1 MLSNKMTFSLASLV
15 MLLAFGLVCFVPSVM
30 ADGDV
35 KKTHIDLEVTIG
47 AAESLM
53 DVSAKDGLQVD
64 SGRNRMD
71 RRLDID
77 GDGNEST
84 DLTLNL
90 VMFNEADT
98 VEAGENDSDAGDI
111 LTLSVRFSHPVNLEN
126 PGASLEDL
134 EQATLGRNEDDLTKP
149 ATADSGGNFGTDDIF
164 VAAFDIDG
172 RQLGVLPL
180 VKTGIIEADFID
192 ASSPGR
198 NFLVTIHQ
206 ASLLNAY
213 GNNFEISELVFF
225 IPIGRPGTLDKDLA
239 LGADAKVTR
248 GIRKADFGHA
258 IAHFGPDAHQ
268 HLNKASNRYEIE
280 LVDADQG
287 DPQYSKIMGISG
299 AADVA
304 MDGADTPTS
313 DTAGDVMDE
322 GSGTPGVV
330 SIMRTASR
338 AGFIEGGDF
347 EVRIILT
354 EEPMGG
360 LTADKIMVANG
371 SVKGVAKGVT
381 YRGGHAAITAVVAS
395 ASTQGAVMAR
405 PKRDSELGPEMID
418 YYLAAVDVTVS
429 PLVTAVFGTDPGG
442 DSGAAKVPMMD
453 TADNGTVANFP
464 EATGRDNMYHS
475 YIAMISPNDDVDGNV
490 IVSVGAFDDNV
501 LPVPNRYIPVTS
513 EQRDATRLSGWAEH
527 VRDARVMSE
536 TLSVRVVTGADTT
549 SKKALATAAYK
560 TRSNDDPKDGIFNL
574 NPNLKPLG
582 AKLVIPENGYLVLVT
597 GGDQEKSNVISV
609 PAKIKEKVTAVQK
622 SYNVAYGF
630 ALPFPADNLEDF
642 FRNGGT
648 LQLVYA
654 DLVAATGSGHDDA
667 KATPEKDGK
676 PDTEHADYTGYD
688 GASTK
693 TYANGAV
700 IISEIMWGRNGG
712 GSTDIQYIELHNT
725 TAEAIGIDSW
735 EWAIAVGSEPAAFT
749 VIDTVG
755 NLPSTGYW
763 AVPGQSGTNVLING
777 NPVSRDAISM
787 SRVTGG
793 TMGTEKASWANSVR
807 RMTAADGTVVVN
819 TNLVG
824 GSVGTPGAANAYV
837 MPDPAAAPPD
847 TPTPAAPVAKA
858 GDIMISEI
866 MVASNGGRFPQWIE
880 ITNGSVGEVSLMG
893 WVVSIANDSA
903 DPDVVAASLGIKLD
917 GVTLDA
923 GHSVLVVSKLSN
935 RNSGV
940 AARTK
945 DDGNVGV
952 LDSNRIV
959 DAQSQVNPPTATY
972 SLLSEM
978 AFQISLQP
986 PLTGGITDRGD
997 VVGNLGGGWELPMS
1011 EGNRSSLIRR
1021 EMNAT
1026 AEIMGTDA
1034 AGWVLASDPG
1044 GVGAFLDTFYGD
1056 KDDVGTPGYDAGG
1069 ALPVEL
1075 SGFGAKRDP
1084 LTGAVVITWAT
1095 QSELNNAGFFIK
1107 RSQQQKSK
1115 FVVVNP
1121 TMIAGAGTTAEKQS
1135 YTYTDATADPNV
1147 IYYYQIEDVSLDGNR
1162 QTLTRAHRLKGH
1174 IGAAGKATTTWG
1186 ELKSSRE

>member
-30 ADGDV
+30 ADGGT

-71 RRLDID
+71 RRLDLD
-77 GDGNEST
+77 GDGNDSD

-90 VMFNEADT
+90 VMLDDSDD
-98 VEAGENDSDAGDI
+98 GESGNDSDAGDI

-134 EQATLGRNEDDLTKP
+134 EQATLDRNEDDLTKP

-225 IPIGRPGTLDKDLA
+225 IPIGRSGTLDKDLA

-304 MDGADTPTS
+304 MAGTDDAE
-313 DTAGDVMDE
+313 TAGNVMDE

-371 SVKGVAKGVT
+371 VAKSVVKGVT
-381 YRGGHAAITAVVAS
+381 YRGGHPAIAAAAAS
-395 ASTQGAVMAR
+395 VITQGAVMAR

-418 YYLAAVDVTVS
+418 YYLAAVDVTAD
-429 PLVTAVFGTDPGG
+429 PPVTAVFGTSPGG
-442 DSGAAKVPMMD
+442 VSGAAKVPMMD

-560 TRSNDDPKDGIFNL
+560 THSNDDPKDGIFNL

-582 AKLVIPENGYLVLVT
+582 AKLVIPADGYLVLVT
-597 GGDQEKSNVISV
+597 GGDQAKSNVISV

-676 PDTEHADYTGYD
+676 PDTEHDDYTGYD

-700 IISEIMWGRNGG
+700 IISEIMWGLNSAR
-712 GSTDIQYIELHNT
+712 STDIQYIELHNT

-735 EWAIAVGSEPAAFT
+735 EWAIAVGSVPAAFT
-749 VIDTVG
+749 VIDMVG

-858 GDIMISEI
+858 DDIMISEI
-866 MVASNGGRFPQWIE
+866 MVASNDGRLPQWIE
-880 ITNGSVGEVSLMG
+880 LANISGKEVSLNG
-893 WVVSIANDSA
+893 WSIVINNDPA
-903 DPDVVAASLGIKLD
+903 DADVVGGSVNLVIGD
-917 GVTLDA
+917 VTVGKDQV
-923 GHSVLVVSKLSN
+923 VLIVSKAG

-940 AARTK
+940 SDRAPGDTNEG
-945 DDGNVGV
+945 D
-952 LDSNRIV
+952 LDSKRIV
-959 DAQSQVNPPTATY
+959 DVQSQVSPGDDQY
-972 SLLSEM
+972 MLISEM
-978 AFQISLQP
+978 GFRISLIVSP
-986 PLTGGITDRGD
+986 AAGGVITTSY
-997 VVGNLGGGWELPMS
+997 VVGNLGMEWEVPMA
-1011 EGNRSSLIRR
+1011 EGNRSSIIRR
-1021 EMNAT
+1021 EMGDA

-1034 AGWVLASDPG
+1034 AGWMLASDTTLG
-1044 GVGAFLDTFYGD
+1044 GAHRETYYGQAS
-1056 KDDVGTPGYDAGG
+1056 DVGTPGYDAGG

-1174 IGAAGKATTTWG
+1174 VGAAGKATTTWG
-1186 ELKSSRE
+1186 DLKSSRE